1 MESVGMA
8 CNEKEVQLI
17 FSYFQTDGKDYI
29 TCDEFVSS
37 ILPQTD
43 PSLNKLLE
51 NRSENSFNLEYSL
64 KYSLQKYFEQI
75 I

>member
-1 MESVGMA
+1 MSVGMA
-8 CNEKEVQLI
+8 CNEKELQLI

-43 PSLNKLLE
+43 PSLNTLL
-51 NRSENSFNLEYSL
+51 
-64 KYSLQKYFEQI
+64 
-75 I
+75 